1 MHYTVIKGDEE
12 LDFHVESD
20 EDGTFRFRRGGD
32 NAESRVD
39 VRFLPDGRVHVL
51 RNGASYDVTVEMDGP
66 KVCCAVWGQIVE
78 LEAYNDRDLHMMRLE
93 GAGAVASDPEI
104 ESPMAGRVVAV
115 RVEPGEEVE
124 EGAPLVVIE
133 AMKMENLITAPHTG
147 RVDVVDVSAGET
159 VEKGARLL
167 VLTPT
172 EDPEEG

>member
-20 EDGTFRFRRGGD
+20 EDGTFRFRRGGETT
-32 NAESRVD
+32 ESSVD
-39 VRFLPDGRVHVL
+39 VRFLPDGRVHIL
-51 RNGASYDVTVEMDGP
+51 RDGSSYDVTVALDGP
-66 KVCCAVWGQIVE
+66 RVRCAVWGQIVE
-78 LEAYNDRDLHMMRLE
+78 LEVYNDRDLHMMRLE

-115 RVEPGEEVE
+115 RVETGQEVE

-133 AMKMENLITAPHTG
+133 AMKMENLITAPHAG
-147 RVDVVDVSAGET
+147 RVDVIEVSAGDT

-167 VLTPT
+167 VLTPF
-172 EDPEEG
+172 EDSEQG